1 MSKTNI
7 YRSLTL
13 AIFLEIL
20 ALVLTIGANKDK
32 KIFTL
37 NSLNHIV
44 SQAYRA
50 IFKVQNYLYLKHE
63 NQQLIESNKKL
74 LQKALNCR
82 KLNDTVYNLIFA
94 EVIKNSVDNPNN
106 LMVISAGSN
115 QGVEA
120 GDAVVSVNG
129 NAVGTVIAV
138 SQNYASVLSILN
150 QFTSLSV
157 LHKKTNT
164 LAELVWEDISSPRF
178 MIINNIPIYIPV
190 HKGDT
195 IITSGYSQIFPKGL
209 VVGTVYSISKS
220 KISYA
225 YRIKVLLSEDFRRL
239 QHVFVIKNK
248 SKSEIVQVIEKANK
262 ILSLNE

>member
-1 MSKTNI
+1 MAKTNI

-20 ALVLTIGANKDK
+20 ALVLTIGANTDK

-37 NSLNHIV
+37 NTLNHIV
-44 SQAYRA
+44 SQAYTA
-50 IFKVQNYLYLKHE
+50 VFKVQNYLYLKHE
-63 NQQLIESNKKL
+63 NQQLIQSNKKL
-74 LQKALNCR
+74 LQQALNCR
-82 KLNDTVYNLIFA
+82 KTNDTVFNLIYA
-94 EVIKNSVDNPNN
+94 EVVKNSVDKPNN
-106 LMVISAGSN
+106 LMVISAGAN
-115 QGVEA
+115 QGVEP
-120 GDAVVSVNG
+120 GDAVVSVSG

-138 SQNYASVLSILN
+138 SANYSSVLSLLN

-178 MIINNIPIYIPV
+178 MYINNIPVYIPV
-190 HKGDT
+190 NKGDT
-195 IITSGYSQIFPKGL
+195 IVTSGYSQVFPEGL
-209 VVGTVYSISKS
+209 VVGTVYSVRKS

-248 SKSEIVQVIEKANK
+248 DKKEISRVIAEANK